1 MLWVYC
7 HCMLLLMYCLYPPHL
22 YYCMRYW
29 RLQIGHVCLL
39 MQILDSLSSKSC
51 CQNWSLITASVAAR
65 SPFLDMSICIQIF
78 KKVKLIKIHLITPIL
93 QLLFYI
99 FLEKDLLFF
108 TSWKPLLDS
117 CQNDLQS
124 KQNWILCIC
133 VNVSMENL
141 TNSNVWLCV

>member
-108 TSWKPLLDS
+108 TSWKPLTWFL
-117 CQNDLQS
+117 S
-124 KQNWILCIC
+124 KWFAKQAKLNIVHLCEC
-133 VNVSMENL
+133 VNGELNKQ
-141 TNSNVWLCV
+141 